1 MALTMDTVA
10 SVNGLTVTTTQGYTL
25 TRIGNKSLSKGDT
38 IYTDGKYVYGMEGSG
53 GKQLP
58 MLPSGRYVF
67 FDYNDYHLKFL
78 SSTSF
83 QFKSDTTQIQR
94 NDVWMCADNKHA
106 YISFLSNIGD
116 ERFIYNLFTGEKYAF
131 YHDYSIMYRLP
142 EDAIVD
148 NDGNLLTAHIVYG
161 YTYGYNGYGVLILK
175 NGEVYKNEPC
185 KTIEENGVT
194 YNTRPW
200 IIKLS
205 KDGSYHGLF
214 VSDSITESSESE
226 VIKNEPY
233 DFDAHF
239 DPKTIREVSAYN
251 NDGKNTWFSNA
262 WWYDGIYENP
272 GANFQP
278 VMGNLCS
285 FADARRGYGDF
296 HIFTMFIDKI
306 TKYRVTNGIYVLN
319 EKNETLF
326 KIDTTSIFY
335 SHSFGIDYED
345 DERVITSEFYPN
357 KIPYFDKY
365 GTSIKNNKILV
376 TFHNKEKAIKNGA
389 AYNIKYYYFDF
400 PDTIIDLNDG
410 VPNDSESY
418 VSSGTSFLI
427 PFDSHKEIKCSN
439 IYIDDKATGINN
451 ISSHNLQ
458 GDCEC
463 NGYKFKLTY
472 KFNDVISVHGKKMAL
487 CEFDGL
493 TLDGEN
499 LLSIVSGCAN
509 FRFAKMSP
517 YNMKKIHKNLAKIM
531 EESKG

>member
-83 QFKSDTTQIQR
+83 KFKSDTTQIQR
-94 NDVWMCADNKHA
+94 NNVWMCADNKNA
-106 YISFLSNIGD
+106 YISFLSGVGN
-116 ERFIYNLFTGEKYAF
+116 ERFIYNLLTGEKYAF

-175 NGEVYKNEPC
+175 NGKIYKNEPC
-185 KTIEENGVT
+185 KKIEKNGAT
-194 YNTRPW
+194 YNTKPW

-214 VSDSITESSESE
+214 VSDSIIESSESE
-226 VIKNEPY
+226 VIKDDPY
-233 DFDAHF
+233 DFDAYF
-239 DPKTIREVSAYN
+239 DPKTVREVYMQDN
-251 NDGKNTWFSNA
+251 GDGIIYYHDFWI
-262 WWYDGIYENP
+262 YDGIYKYLRNIPKDLES
-272 GANFQP
+272 
-278 VMGNLCS
+278 C
-285 FADARRGYGDF
+285 DF
-296 HIFTMFIDKI
+296 PEAKRTLQS
-306 TKYRVTNGIYVLN
+306 LN
-319 EKNETLF
+319 VFTLF
-326 KIDTTSIFY
+326 RYKIVKNTTVSCVYVFNERSEIISTNKIKNINY
-335 SHSFGIDYED
+335 SSSFGFDYEYD
-345 DERVITSEFYPN
+345 DEVISARIYN
-357 KIPYFDKY
+357 SKLPYGDKY
-365 GTSIKNNKILV
+365 GTSIENNKILILDYKKRESGGYWKIY
-376 TFHNKEKAIKNGA
+376 H
-389 AYNIKYYYFDF
+389 YYDF
-400 PDTIIDLNDG
+400 PKTIIDLNDG
-410 VPNDSESY
+410 VPKGDTSYTSDSNPFS
-418 VSSGTSFLI
+418 L
-427 PFDSHKEIKCSN
+427 PFDLHKEIKCSK
-439 IYIDDKATGINN
+439 IYIDEKATGENN
-451 ISSHNLQ
+451 TSGYDLQ
-458 GDCEC
+458 CDCEC
-463 NGYKFKLTY
+463 KGYKFKLTY
-472 KFNDVISVHGKKMAL
+472 KFNDAIYVNGKKMAL

-499 LLSIVSGCAN
+499 LLSISSGCAN

-517 YNMKKIHKNLAKIM
+517 HNMKKIHKNLAKIM